1 VNENGDAMK
10 LAQLTLENFRQY
22 YGKQRLDFAR
32 DNQKRVTVIHGINGA
47 GKTSLFLAINWCL
60 YGKSVDNVKV
70 VDNVGELMSKEA
82 ISQAKPGETVRM
94 GVELAFLHNGERYLV
109 KRALEGVR
117 QLDNTA
123 RMEEGNN
130 NFTMMRI
137 KADGQAER
145 VTNPLGTMNSIL
157 PVNVREYF
165 LFDGEKIDNFA
176 KPEASAQVKQAIY
189 LVLKLEILERARR
202 HLEAVAQ
209 DYRKE
214 LKQSSSGE
222 LRDLVEQEE
231 KALEDK
237 KKTEKR
243 LFELDQENESAK
255 RKIADIDKRLRE
267 MQSAQTLQQQR
278 DRIDRDLTL
287 RRSEMEKVIGTVR
300 DLATSGFFVI
310 AKPAIDKA
318 IALLE
323 EKRERG
329 EIPSNYRQQFIQDL
343 VEKMVCIC
351 GRPFDDGSPEHQL
364 LLSKIS
370 HGIPDGLQD
379 DVMNTCALLQGFD
392 ARIEKHK
399 ADLDE
404 QMRRRVELIDLI
416 KDLEAELDDVS
427 RQLRG
432 SPLEEISQLEKK
444 REDFQADIQ
453 SNMLEIG
460 SLLTKIETLNRQ
472 ILEIRK
478 EIEKARKQ
486 EKKELVLSTKL
497 ELAQRSAD
505 AIGEMYR
512 AFADDMRQ
520 KIQEKTKEVF
530 KSLVWKES
538 HFQDIRLGPDFNLEV
553 IDRYGLPARPELSA
567 GERQVLSLSF
577 IMAMSRVSEEEA
589 PLVMDTPFGRLS
601 SHHRNAI
608 AEHLPKLVD
617 QLVLFVTDEELRDE
631 ARQSLQERIGAEYRL
646 EFNPKTSCTEIVEV
660 RV

>member
-1 VNENGDAMK
+1 MK

-22 YGKQRLDFAR
+22 FGKQRLDFSR
-32 DNQKRVTVIHGINGA
+32 DNQKNVTVIHGINGA

-60 YGKSVDNVKV
+60 YGRSVDNVKV
-70 VDNVGELMSKEA
+70 IDNVGELVSKEG
-82 ISQAKPGETVRM
+82 ISQAQPGEDVRM

-109 KRALEGVR
+109 KRSLVGVR
-117 QLDNTA
+117 QLDNSV
-123 RMEEGNN
+123 RMEDGNN

-145 VTNPLGTMNSIL
+145 VNNPLGTMNAIL

-176 KPEASAQVKQAIY
+176 KPEASSQVKQAIY

-202 HLEAVAQ
+202 HLETVAQ
-209 DYRKE
+209 DYRKA
-214 LKQSSSGE
+214 LKQASSGE

-237 KKTEKR
+237 EKSEKR
-243 LFELDQENESAK
+243 LHALDQENESAK
-255 RKIADIDKRLRE
+255 RKIADIDQRLRE
-267 MQSAQTLQQQR
+267 MQNAQTLQQQR
-278 DRIDRDLTL
+278 DRIERDLGM
-287 RRSEMEKVIGTVR
+287 RRTEMEKVVGTVR
-300 DLATSGFFVI
+300 DLVTSGFFVI

-323 EKRERG
+323 KKRERG
-329 EIPSNYRQQFIQDL
+329 EIPSNFRQQFVQDL
-343 VEKMVCIC
+343 IEKMVCIC
-351 GRPFDDGSPEHQL
+351 GRSFDDGSSEHQQ

-392 ARIEKHK
+392 ARIEKQK
-399 ADLDE
+399 ADLNE
-404 QMRRRVELIDLI
+404 QMHRRVELIDLI

-432 SPLEEISQLEKK
+432 SPLEEISALEKK
-444 REDFQADIQ
+444 REDYQGDIQ
-453 SNMLEIG
+453 SNMLEVG
-460 SLLTKIETLNRQ
+460 SLLTKVESLMRQ
-472 ILEIRK
+472 ITEIRK
-478 EIEKARKQ
+478 NIDKARRQ
-486 EKKELVLSTKL
+486 EKKELTLITKL
-497 ELAQRSAD
+497 DLAQRSAD

-512 AFADDMRQ
+512 SFADEMRE
-520 KIQEKTKEVF
+520 KIQEKTKEIF
-530 KSLVWKES
+530 KSLIWKES
-538 HFQDIRLGPDFNLEV
+538 HFNDIKLGPDFNLDV
-553 IDRYGLPARPELSA
+553 IDRYGQSARPELSA

-631 ARQSLQERIGAEYRL
+631 ARQNLQERVGAEYRL
-646 EFNPKTSCTEIVEV
+646 EFDPKTSCTEIVEV
-660 RV
+660 RL

>member
-1 VNENGDAMK
+1 MK
-10 LAQLTLENFRQY
+10 LAQITLENFRQY
-22 YGKQRLDFAR
+22 FGKNRVTFAR

-47 GKTSLFLAINWCL
+47 GKTSFFLAINWCL

-70 VDNVGELMSKEA
+70 VDNVGELISKEA
-82 ISQAKPGETVRM
+82 ISRAQPGETVRTA
-94 GVELAFLHNGERYLV
+94 VELSFLHNGERFLV
-109 KRALEGVR
+109 KRSLEGIR
-117 QLDNTA
+117 QIDNTV
-123 RMEEGNN
+123 RMDDGNN

-137 KADGQAER
+137 KADGQAEP
-145 VTNPLGTMNSIL
+145 VKNPLGTMNSIL

-176 KPEASAQVKQAIY
+176 KPEASAQVKQAIF
-189 LVLKLEILERARR
+189 LVLKLEILERAKR
-202 HLEAVAQ
+202 HLEVVAG

-214 LKQSSSGE
+214 LKQTSSGE
-222 LRDLVEQEE
+222 LRELVEQEE
-231 KALEDK
+231 KAIEDK
-237 KKTEKR
+237 KKSEKR
-243 LFELDQENESAK
+243 SLELDQENESAK

-267 MQSAQTLQQQR
+267 MQSTQALQQQR
-278 DRIDRDLTL
+278 DRLERDLAM
-287 RRSEMEKVIGTVR
+287 RRAEMEKVIATVR
-300 DLATSGFFVI
+300 DLATSGFFVL

-329 EIPSNYRQQFIQDL
+329 EIPSNYRQQFMQDL
-343 VEKMVCIC
+343 LDKMVCIC
-351 GRPFDDGSPEHQL
+351 GRPFTDGSPEHNL
-364 LLSKIS
+364 LLSKVS
-370 HGIPDGLQD
+370 HGIPDALQD
-379 DVMNTCALLQGFD
+379 DVMNTCVLLQGFD

-416 KDLEAELDDVS
+416 KDLDAELDDVG

-444 REDFQADIQ
+444 REDYQADIQ

-460 SLLTKIETLNRQ
+460 QLLNRVETLNKN
-472 ILEIRK
+472 IVEIRK
-478 EIEKARKQ
+478 SIEQARKK
-486 EKKELVLSTKL
+486 EKKELVLSTKM

-505 AIGEMYR
+505 TIAEMYR
-512 AFADDMRQ
+512 AFADDMRE
-520 KIQEKTKEVF
+520 KIQEKTKEIF
-530 KSLVWKES
+530 RSLVWKES
-538 HFQDIRLGPDFNLEV
+538 HFQDIKLGPDFNLEV
-553 IDRYGLPARPELSA
+553 IDRYGRPARPELSA

-608 AEHLPKLVD
+608 TEHLPKLVD

-631 ARQSLQERIGAEYRL
+631 ARQNLQDKIGAEYRL

-660 RV
+660 NV

>member
-1 VNENGDAMK
+1 MK
-10 LAQLTLENFRQY
+10 LAQITLENFRQY
-22 YGKQRLDFAR
+22 YGKQRVDFAR
-32 DNQKRVTVIHGINGA
+32 DSQKRVTVIHGINGA
-47 GKTSLFLAINWCL
+47 GKTSFFLAINWCL
-60 YGKSVDNVKV
+60 YGKKVDNVTV
-70 VDNVGELMSKEA
+70 IDNVGELMSKEA
-82 ISQAKPGETVRM
+82 ICQAQPGEIVRTA
-94 GVELAFLHNGERYLV
+94 VELSFLHNGERYLV
-109 KRALEGVR
+109 KRTLEGVR
-117 QLDNTA
+117 QLDNSV
-123 RMEEGNN
+123 RMDEGNN
-130 NFTMMRI
+130 NFTMMLI

-145 VTNPLGTMNSIL
+145 VKNPLGTMNSIL

-176 KPEASAQVKQAIY
+176 KPEASSQVKQAIY
-189 LVLKLEILERARR
+189 LVLKLEILERAKR
-202 HLEAVAQ
+202 HLEGLAQ
-209 DYRKE
+209 DYRKD
-214 LKQSSSGE
+214 LKQSASGE
-222 LRDLVEQEE
+222 LRNLVEQEE
-231 KALEDK
+231 TAIDDK
-237 KKTEKR
+237 KKAEKR
-243 LFELDQENESAK
+243 SMDLDQENESAK
-255 RKIADIDKRLRE
+255 RKIADIDKLLRE
-267 MQSAQTLQQQR
+267 MQSTQTLQELR
-278 DRIDRDLTL
+278 DRIERDLGL
-287 RRSEMEKVIGTVR
+287 RRVEMEKVVSTVR

-329 EIPSNYRQQFIQDL
+329 EIPSNYRQQFMQDL
-343 VEKMVCIC
+343 LDQMVCIC
-351 GRPFDDGSPEHQL
+351 GRPFNDGSPEHQL
-364 LLSKIS
+364 LLSKVS
-370 HGIPDGLQD
+370 HGIPDALQD
-379 DVMNTCALLQGFD
+379 DVMSTCALLQGFD

-432 SPLEEISQLEKK
+432 SPLEEISQLERK
-444 REDFQADIQ
+444 RENFQADIQ

-460 SLLTKIETLNRQ
+460 SLLGKVEALNRQ
-472 ILEIRK
+472 IIEIRK
-478 EIEKARKQ
+478 SIEQARKQ

-505 AIGEMYR
+505 AISDMYR
-512 AFADDMRQ
+512 AFADDMRG
-520 KIQEKTKEVF
+520 KIQEKTKEIF
-530 KSLVWKES
+530 RSLVWKES
-538 HFQDIRLGPDFNLEV
+538 HFQDIKLGPDFNLEV
-553 IDRYGLPARPELSA
+553 IDRYGRPARPELSA

-608 AEHLPKLVD
+608 TEHLPNLVA

-631 ARQSLQERIGAEYRL
+631 ARQNLQDKIGAEYRL

>member
-1 VNENGDAMK
+1 MK

-60 YGKSVDNVKV
+60 YGRNVDNVKV

-82 ISQAKPGETVRM
+82 ISQAQPGDTVRM
-94 GVELAFLHNGERYLV
+94 GVELSFLHNGERYLV
-109 KRALEGVR
+109 KRSLEGVR
-117 QLDNTA
+117 QLDNTV

-145 VTNPLGTMNSIL
+145 VSNPLGTMNSIL

-222 LRDLVEQEE
+222 LRELVEKEE
-231 KALEDK
+231 KAIKDK
-237 KKTEKR
+237 KKSEKR

-278 DRIDRDLTL
+278 DRIDRDLNL
-287 RRSEMEKVIGTVR
+287 RRAEMERVIGTIR

-318 IALLE
+318 ITLLE

-343 VEKMVCIC
+343 VEKMDCIC
-351 GRPFDDGSPEHQL
+351 GRPFADGSPEHQL

-444 REDFQADIQ
+444 RESFQADIQ
-453 SNMLEIG
+453 SNMLDVG
-460 SLLTKIETLNRQ
+460 SLLTKLEALNKQ

-478 EIEKARKQ
+478 DIEKARKQ
-486 EKKELVLSTKL
+486 EKKELTLSTKL

-512 AFADDMRQ
+512 TFADEMREN
-520 KIQEKTKEVF
+520 IQDKTKEIF

-538 HFQDIRLGPDFNLEV
+538 HFQDIKLGPDFNLEV
-553 IDRYGLPARPELSA
+553 IDRYGRPARPELSA

-608 AEHLPKLVD
+608 TEHLPRLVD
-617 QLVLFVTDEELRDE
+617 QLILFVTDEELRDE
-631 ARQSLQERIGAEYRL
+631 ARQNLKDKIGAEYRL
-646 EFNPKTSCTEIVEV
+646 EFSPKTSCTEILEV
-660 RV
+660 KI

>member
-1 VNENGDAMK
+1 MK

-22 YGKQRLDFAR
+22 YGKQRIDFAR
-32 DNQKRVTVIHGINGA
+32 DSQKRVTVIHGINGA

-70 VDNVGELMSKEA
+70 IDNVGELMSKEA
-82 ISQAKPGETVRM
+82 ISLAQPGETVRM

-109 KRALEGVR
+109 KRFLEGVR
-117 QLDNTA
+117 QLDNTV

-145 VTNPLGTMNSIL
+145 VSNPLGTMNSIL

-222 LRDLVEQEE
+222 LRELVEQEE
-231 KALEDK
+231 KALDDK
-237 KKTEKR
+237 KKAEKS

-278 DRIDRDLTL
+278 DRIERDLGL
-287 RRSEMEKVIGTVR
+287 RRGEMEKVIATIR
-300 DLATSGFFVI
+300 DLATSGFFVL
-310 AKPAIDKA
+310 AKPAVDKA

-329 EIPSNYRQQFIQDL
+329 EIPSNYRQQFVQDL

-351 GRPFDDGSPEHQL
+351 GRSFDDGSPEHQL
-364 LLSKIS
+364 LLSKVF
-370 HGIPDGLQD
+370 HVIPDGLQD

-444 REDFQADIQ
+444 RENFQADIQ
-453 SNMLEIG
+453 SNMLEVG
-460 SLLTKIETLNRQ
+460 SLLSKTETINKLV
-472 ILEIRK
+472 LEIRK
-478 EIEKARKQ
+478 DIEKARKQ
-486 EKKELVLSTKL
+486 EKKELTLSTKL

-512 AFADDMRQ
+512 TFADEMRG
-520 KIQEKTKEVF
+520 KIQEKTKEIF

-538 HFQDIRLGPDFNLEV
+538 HFQDIKLEPDFNLEV
-553 IDRYGLPARPELSA
+553 IDRYGRPARPELSA

-608 AEHLPKLVD
+608 TEHLPKLVD

-631 ARQSLQERIGAEYRL
+631 ARVNLQERIGAEYRL

-660 RV
+660 NV

>member
-1 VNENGDAMK
+1 MK

-22 YGKQRLDFAR
+22 FGKQRLDFAR
-32 DNQKRVTVIHGINGA
+32 DNQKNVTVIHGINGA

-60 YGKSVDNVKV
+60 YGRSVDNVTV
-70 VDNVGELMSKEA
+70 IDNVGELMSKEA
-82 ISQAKPGETVRM
+82 ISQANPGEHVKM
-94 GVELAFLHNGERYLV
+94 GVELAFLHDGERYLV
-109 KRALEGVR
+109 KRSLVGVR
-117 QLDNTA
+117 QLDNSV

-130 NFTMMRI
+130 NLTMMRI

-145 VTNPLGTMNSIL
+145 VNNPLGTMNSIL

-176 KPEASAQVKQAIY
+176 KPEASSQVKQAIY

-209 DYRKE
+209 DYRRE
-214 LKQSSSGE
+214 LKRASSGE
-222 LRDLVEQEE
+222 LRDLIEQEE

-237 KKTEKR
+237 KKAEKR
-243 LFELDQENESAK
+243 LQALDQENESAK
-255 RKIADIDKRLRE
+255 RKIADIDRRLRE

-278 DRIDRDLTL
+278 DRIERDLSI
-287 RRSEMEKVIGTVR
+287 RRSEMEKVVGSVR

-329 EIPSNYRQQFIQDL
+329 EIPSNYRQQFVQDL
-343 VEKMVCIC
+343 IEKMVCLC
-351 GRPFDDGSPEHQL
+351 GRPFDDGSPEHQQ
-364 LLSKIS
+364 LLSKIT

-379 DVMNTCALLQGFD
+379 DVMNTCAVLQGFD

-399 ADLDE
+399 ADLND
-404 QMRRRVELIDLI
+404 QMQRRVELIDLI

-432 SPLEEISQLEKK
+432 SPLEEISALEKK
-444 REDFQADIQ
+444 REDYQGDIQ
-453 SNMLEIG
+453 SNMLDVG
-460 SLLTKIETLNRQ
+460 SLLTKVESLMRQ
-472 ILEIRK
+472 IVEIRK
-478 EIEKARKQ
+478 DIEKARKR
-486 EKKELVLSTKL
+486 EKKELTLVTKL
-497 ELAQRSAD
+497 DLAQRSAD

-512 AFADDMRQ
+512 SFADEMRE
-520 KIQEKTKEVF
+520 KIQEKTKEIF

-538 HFQDIRLGPDFNLEV
+538 HFNDIKLGPDFNLDV
-553 IDRYGLPARPELSA
+553 IDRYGQSARPELSA

-631 ARQSLQERIGAEYRL
+631 ARQNLQDRVGAEYRL
-646 EFNPKTSCTEIVEV
+646 EFDPKTSCTEIVEV

>member
-1 VNENGDAMK
+1 MK

-22 YGKQRLDFAR
+22 YGKQRIDFAR
-32 DNQKRVTVIHGINGA
+32 DSQKRVTVIHGINGA

-82 ISQAKPGETVRM
+82 ISLAQPGETVRM

-109 KRALEGVR
+109 KRSLAGVR
-117 QLDNTA
+117 QLDNTV

-145 VTNPLGTMNSIL
+145 VSNPLGTMNSIL

-222 LRDLVEQEE
+222 LRDLIVQEE

-237 KKTEKR
+237 KKAEKR

-267 MQSAQTLQQQR
+267 MQSTQALQQQR
-278 DRIDRDLTL
+278 DRIDRDLGL
-287 RRSEMEKVIGTVR
+287 RRTEMEKVIGTVR
-300 DLATSGFFVI
+300 DLATGGFFVI

-329 EIPSNYRQQFIQDL
+329 EIPSNYRQQFVQDL

-444 REDFQADIQ
+444 RENFQADIQ

-460 SLLTKIETLNRQ
+460 SLLSKIETINRLV
-472 ILEIRK
+472 LEIRK
-478 EIEKARKQ
+478 DIEKARKR
-486 EKKELVLSTKL
+486 EKKELTLSTKL

-512 AFADDMRQ
+512 TFADEMRG
-520 KIQEKTKEVF
+520 KIQEKTKEIF

-538 HFQDIRLGPDFNLEV
+538 HFQDIKLGSDFNLEV
-553 IDRYGLPARPELSA
+553 IDRYGRPARPELSA

-631 ARQSLQERIGAEYRL
+631 ARQSLQDRIGAEYRL